1 MAADATTY
9 LLQSLGLRVRAPS
22 ADADPRRARGVKRSV
37 ILGKS
42 WELRVKGWR
51 HGARQ
56 KKDDFGN
63 FLYREAFDPITM
75 RWDNDE
81 AFRESCSQ
89 ESRKEFNCEFTRE
102 MALQADEI
110 ARHEEIASAARAKAH
125 AMPSY
130 QRQEQFSNVPLVRS
144 TQAGGSGTRRRAGT
158 EDEARAYAAVKGKG
172 RGRSTGKGK
181 GRGKGATW
189 DV

>member
-1 MAADATTY
+1 
-9 LLQSLGLRVRAPS
+9 
-22 ADADPRRARGVKRSV
+22 
-37 ILGKS
+37 
-42 WELRVKGWR
+42 
-51 HGARQ
+51 
-56 KKDDFGN
+56 
-63 FLYREAFDPITM
+63 
-75 RWDNDE
+75 
-81 AFRESCSQ
+81 
-89 ESRKEFNCEFTRE
+89 

-130 QRQEQFSNVPLVRS
+130 QREEQFGSNVPLVRS

-172 RGRSTGKGK
+172 RGRSIGKGK

>member
-1 MAADATTY
+1 MIPM
-9 LLQSLGLRVRAPS
+9 LFE
-22 ADADPRRARGVKRSV
+22 
-37 ILGKS
+37 I
-42 WELRVKGWR
+42 
-51 HGARQ
+51 
-56 KKDDFGN
+56 GN
-63 FLYREAFDPITM
+63 FLYRDAFDPITM
-75 RWDNDE
+75 RWDAE
-81 AFRESCSQ
+81 EQFRESCSQ
-89 ESRKEFNCEFTRE
+89 EIRKAFNCECTRE

-110 ARHEEIASAARAKAH
+110 ARHEELASAAHAKVH

-158 EDEARAYAAVKGKG
+158 EDEARAYALVRGKG
-172 RGRSTGKGK
+172 RGRNTGKGK